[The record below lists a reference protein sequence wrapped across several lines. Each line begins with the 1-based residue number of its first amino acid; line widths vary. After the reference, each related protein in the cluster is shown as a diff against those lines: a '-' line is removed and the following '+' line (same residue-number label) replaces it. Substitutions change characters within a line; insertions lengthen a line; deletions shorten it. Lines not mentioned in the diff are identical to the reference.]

1 MRNRFIFDLDDT
13 LIYSHHYYSI
23 AKLDFA
29 KFVLDYLGPRV
40 PDAKAIID
48 LAEKK
53 DNVLINTL
61 GFSPKRFPTSF
72 VQAFEEI
79 AKKMQVS
86 SENLEFGKSK
96 SYEIGSRVFNMLYRS
111 KSLIEN
117 APETLDFLLAN
128 HDELFLLTMGD
139 KAVQDDKIE
148 NYGIKRWFGENIY
161 VVPQDKGPMIQK
173 LSSEADKSR
182 VWYVG
187 NSMKSDIL
195 PALDSGIGAVY
206 IPFEA
211 WQFIAHT
218 GEIPVNDRLIKVDS
232 IEEIINLYPSRFLK

>member
-1 MRNRFIFDLDDT
+1 MRNKFIFDLDDT

-29 KFVLDYLGPRV
+29 KFVLDSLGPRV
-40 PDAKAIID
+40 PDAKAIIE

-53 DNVLINTL
+53 DNTLIGTL

-79 AKKMQVS
+79 AKTMHVS
-86 SENLEFGKSK
+86 PGDLEFGKSK

-111 KSLIEN
+111 KSLVDN
-117 APETLDFLLAN
+117 ASKTLDFLLDN
-128 HDELFLLTMGD
+128 RDELFLLTMGD
-139 KAVQDDKIE
+139 KAVQEDKVE
-148 NYGIKRWFGENIY
+148 NCGIKKWFGENIY
-161 VVPQDKGPMIQK
+161 VVPQDKGPMMQK

-195 PALDSGIGAVY
+195 PAINSGIGAVY
-206 IPFEA
+206 VPFEA
-211 WQFIAHT
+211 WQFLAHT

-232 IEEIINLYPSRFLK
+232 IDEIISLYPSKFS